1 MKYGVTSFGYIYR
14 SSIAG
19 SSGRTISSFLRNHQ
33 IDCQRVC
40 TSFQSPQQQRTVSL
54 VGIFYLYACV
64 SYISLRILFVFFL
77 KASINIMEW
86 NFMSVYCHS
95 PMLGYLRFAVVGELG
110 FIVAKLHWL
119 LLLATW
125 SPLVLTG
132 LGVCDQRWPPW
143 ELESSVTW
151 VRAGL
156 LEDKKC
162 CLSMKGRGSFE
173 LGQCKHPVSL
183 VRATFLYH
191 WLGPNSWEI
200 CGI

>member
-1 MKYGVTSFGYIYR
+1 MNIMEYMSMKYGVASFGYIYR

-40 TSFQSPQQQRTVSL
+40 TNFQSPQQQRTVSL

-86 NFMSVYCHS
+86 NFMSVYCLS
-95 PMLGYLRFAVVGELG
+95 PMLGYLRLAVVGELG
-110 FIVAKLHWL
+110 FIVSKLHWL

-125 SPLVLTG
+125 SHLVLTG
-132 LGVCDQRWPPW
+132 LGVCD
-143 ELESSVTW
+143 
-151 VRAGL
+151 
-156 LEDKKC
+156 
-162 CLSMKGRGSFE
+162 
-173 LGQCKHPVSL
+173 
-183 VRATFLYH
+183 
-191 WLGPNSWEI
+191 
-200 CGI
+200 